1 MKVTKEQLIKESGI
15 PKSEKMKIVKAMR
28 NNSFLNYRDDLEKH
42 GMKVEFSTSPFAHY
56 RITHRKWG
64 KRKDGKESSIFIT
77 SKRNVG
83 DDAEYVSNDNVAMG
97 ELTEAISE
105 KMKTREQLKEIVKGV
120 LQEKISEGKDLKVGD
135 EVLFN
140 GNYKG
145 LVKQIHTSGKL
156 KGMIDVIKKGR
167 SSVTTVDAGSVK
179 KVNESVE
186 EAKKADLSKFTTKT
200 LRDLYAVLD
209 GKAITPKEKA
219 SVKQLRAELVKRKV
233 IKKEVT
239 AVESV
244 EMGLL
249 QRCIAELVAKG
260 HSPNESASAC
270 KSWGLREDRED
281 IMKITKERLKEIV
294 REELTELNEVKSTDS
309 LSGKDIVAKMK
320 QSKFK
325 WQDFIGK
332 KGIEAISKK
341 GKWTS
346 KELDQLLPDYVP
358 GQEISG
364 LFEGE

>member
-1 MKVTKEQLIKESGI
+1 
-15 PKSEKMKIVKAMR
+15 MKIVKVMR
-28 NNSFLNYRDDLEKH
+28 NNSFLNYRDGLEKH

-83 DDAEYVSNDNVAMG
+83 SDAEYVSNDNVAMG

-167 SSVTTVDAGSVK
+167 SSVTTVHASYVK
-179 KVNESVE
+179 KVNESVD
-186 EAKKADLSKFTTKT
+186 EAKKADLSKFTTKN

-209 GKAITPKEKA
+209 GKANTPKEKA
-219 SVKQLRAELVKRKV
+219 AVAQLREELVKRKV
-233 IKKEVT
+233 IKKEELTEEMHDCIQDYQGMGYSYSEAMKKCKGSVWDEKGGKKGKRFKR
-239 AVESV
+239 ES
-244 EMGLL
+244 
-249 QRCIAELVAKG
+249 K
-260 HSPNESASAC
+260 
-270 KSWGLREDRED
+270 EDTT
-281 IMKITKERLKEIV
+281 MKITKSRLKEII
-294 REELTELNEVKSTDS
+294 REELVEFKSFPKS
-309 LSGKDIVAKMK
+309 SKALKGKDIVSRIKK
-320 QSKFK
+320 STDKGYKTF
-325 WQDFIGK
+325 FGK
-332 KGIEAISKK
+332 KTLDTIAKKSKL
-341 GKWTS
+341 TA
-346 KELDQLLPDYVP
+346 KELDELLPDSVP
-358 GQEISG
+358 GNLIYNLWNEDEVNG
-364 LFEGE
+364 